1 MGIIRAPRTHDFLI
15 IPNGAVRDARLSY
28 RARGVLARLLSNADG
43 FRTTAID
50 LARESTDGRYAVLAA
65 LSELRKA
72 GYLLQKKLRND
83 IGQWSTETYV
93 YDFPQVSE
101 NTEVRFTGVGKP
113 DPGSPD
119 PGSPD
124 AGSPDPIKKISKQ
137 ISKKISKKKTTT
149 TSNPSRSKPAGGG
162 GCVDSVIQDIQNIR
176 EMLVA
181 QAKAFGK
188 TSPAAWVGAAVRRIR
203 KDGLDADTQ
212 AQFEDWK
219 AGKARAEATERA
231 VQAARNTSP
240 CDTTTTSPISR
251 SSYPGRVKLMEAIR
265 QASPVPAVAGSPYPA
280 PRT

>member
-1 MGIIRAPRTHDFLI
+1 MGIIRAPRTHDFLT
-15 IPNGAVRDARLSY
+15 IPNSAVRDARLSY

-101 NTEVRFTGVGKP
+101 NTEVRFTGVGFS

-124 AGSPDPIKKISKQ
+124 PIKK

-149 TSNPSRSKPAGGG
+149 TPNPSRSKPAGG
-162 GCVDSVIQDIQNIR
+162 VDSVIQDIQDIRDIRDIR

-240 CDTTTTSPISR
+240 CDTTSTSPISR
-251 SSYPGRVKLMEAIR
+251 SSYPGLVKLMEAIR